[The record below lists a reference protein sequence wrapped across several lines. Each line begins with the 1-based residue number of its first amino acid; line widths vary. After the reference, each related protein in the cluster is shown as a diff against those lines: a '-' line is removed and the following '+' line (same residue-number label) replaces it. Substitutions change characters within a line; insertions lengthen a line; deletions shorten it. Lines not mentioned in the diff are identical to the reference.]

1 MTLQNIE
8 VPESMNVDLQD
19 MLSTFRTDLFGSDG
33 WIISATKAVEAQFF
47 KYTGKEFSIN
57 TSVFFLLLFSFP
69 ACSVFFSSILSYS
82 FSQHLKESVSDKKE
96 NV

>member
-1 MTLQNIE
+1 MVPVTLQNIE
-8 VPESMNVDLQD
+8 VPESINVDLQD

-57 TSVFFLLLFSFP
+57 I
-69 ACSVFFSSILSYS
+69 SVFFSSILSYS
-82 FSQHLKESVSDKKE
+82 FSQHLKESVSDKTE